1 MSMELLFERR
11 VIVGENL
18 LNIIRDNGYTKSSFA
33 KAIDIT
39 RPTLDRLLAGEIE
52 SLTRYR
58 QYINKITEIQD
69 ITEEQILNY
78 APRYNPNNE
87 SGRMVRSGEEQ
98 NGHLVLLHSFNAPDN
113 HEIKEQAK
121 EIFLILE
128 DILNI
133 CEVYYGK

>member
-1 MSMELLFERR
+1 MSMGLLFEKRM
-11 VIVGENL
+11 IIGENL

-52 SLTRYR
+52 SLTKYR
-58 QYINKITEIQD
+58 QYIEKIIGTQD
-69 ITEEQILNY
+69 MTEEQLLNY
-78 APRYNPNNE
+78 VPKQSVNNE
-87 SGRMVRSGEEQ
+87 PV
-98 NGHLVLLHSFNAPDN
+98 LVHSFNAPDN
-113 HEIKEQAK
+113 HEIKGTAK
-121 EIFLILE
+121 EMFSILE